1 MLKPNDLVKI
11 KSISDIASTLDLNG
25 CLDGLPFMPEME
37 EYSGK
42 IFRVSLKVEKTCV
55 DNPTMYMAEFKNNDV
70 YFLEDLRCSGKF
82 HDGCQRGCR
91 IFWKETWLEKVNEKN
106 IESPPKIRLSD
117 DTKLKLKVKKDEE
130 VYFCQSTEL
139 RNATIPLS
147 TKEKILKLYR
157 DVKIG
162 TYNFFEA
169 LKLLILPLSRKFI
182 KKIKDQHPRGE
193 LTKTPVEVLNLQPGE
208 IVEVRSFEEI
218 LQTLDRKGKNK
229 GLSFEPDMKIFC
241 GKQFK
246 VRNRLDKMI
255 LERNGKMIEVQNSVI
270 LEGVTCECFFAFG
283 GCPRRE
289 FQYWREIWLKRV
301 PINQEKT
308 AINKYESF
316 AEF

>member
-1 MLKPNDLVKI
+1 MLKLNDLVKV
-11 KSISDIASTLDLNG
+11 KSISEIASTLDFSG
-25 CLDGLPFMPEME
+25 CLNGLPFMPEMA
-37 EYSGK
+37 EYAGK

-55 DNPTMYMAEFKNNDV
+55 DNPTMYMAEFKKNDV

-82 HDGCQRGCR
+82 HDSCQRGCR
-91 IFWKETWLEKVNEKN
+91 IFWKESWLEKVNDE
-106 IESPPKIRLSD
+106 IFESHQKTSLSD
-117 DTKLKLKVKKDEE
+117 DINLKLKVKKDEE
-130 VYFCQSTEL
+130 IYFCQSTEL
-139 RNATIPLS
+139 RNATKPLS
-147 TKEKILKLYR
+147 AKEKIFKLFK

-208 IVEVRSFEEI
+208 IVEVRSIEEI
-218 LQTLDRKGKNK
+218 LQTLDKKGKNK

-241 GKQFK
+241 RKQFK
-246 VRNRLDKMI
+246 VRTRLDQMI

-270 LEGVTCECFFAFG
+270 LEGVTCECFFTFG

-301 PINQEKT
+301 PVNKEET
-308 AINKYESF
+308 TINKSKSF

>member
-1 MLKPNDLVKI
+1 MLKLNDLVKV
-11 KSISDIASTLDLNG
+11 KSISEIASTLDFSG
-25 CLDGLPFMPEME
+25 CLNGLPFMPEMA
-37 EYSGK
+37 EYAGK

-55 DNPTMYMAEFKNNDV
+55 DNPTMYMAEFKKNDV

-91 IFWKETWLEKVNEKN
+91 IFWKESWLEKVNDE
-106 IESPPKIRLSD
+106 IFESHQKTSLSD
-117 DTKLKLKVKKDEE
+117 DINLKLKVKKDDEI
-130 VYFCQSTEL
+130 YFCQSTEL
-139 RNATIPLS
+139 RNATKPLS
-147 TKEKILKLYR
+147 AKEKIFKLFK

-208 IVEVRSFEEI
+208 IVEVRSIEEI
-218 LQTLDRKGKNK
+218 LQTLDKKGKNK

-246 VRNRLDKMI
+246 VRTRLDQMI

-270 LEGVTCECFFAFG
+270 LEGVTCECFFTFG

-301 PINQEKT
+301 PVNKEET
-308 AINKYESF
+308 TINKSKSF